1 MRKRKQKNQVI
12 MIKYSELVAFN
23 QPKDTEQTK
32 YPRRETQKMQVLKNY
47 SRCNIRTLA
56 RALG

>member
-23 QPKDTEQTK
+23 QPKDTEQTRYLVEK
-32 YPRRETQKMQVLKNY
+32 HWKMQVLKNY
-47 SRCNIRTLA
+47 SRCNISTLA